1 MTPGVGT
8 SPYAVCCEEDQIG
21 QTSTSDRASGVI
33 RRLPISTPEQRRAA
47 LVEGLRRGDSN
58 AAVELFDLYAPRIN
72 RRVWRLL
79 GADPE
84 HDDVVQQVFAQ
95 LFSSVGKLRA
105 PEALVSWIDMVTVN
119 TVRKEL
125 RRRSRRPFYPVSADL
140 PEPAA
145 APGQET
151 AYVFQR
157 ALEVLKKM
165 KSDDRIV
172 FVLRF
177 VEQAELAEIAV
188 ACGMSL
194 ATVKR
199 RIARSRGTFMKK
211 VARDP
216 VLTEYAKGLQFGR

>member
-1 MTPGVGT
+1 MVG
-8 SPYAVCCEEDQIG
+8 CEEEQIG
-21 QTSTSDRASGVI
+21 QTSPEQRAKGVVQ
-33 RRLPISTPEQRRAA
+33 RLPVSTPEQRRTE
-47 LVEGLRRGDSN
+47 LVEGLRRGEPG
-58 AAVELFDLYAPRIN
+58 AAGELFDLYAPRIN
-72 RRVWRLL
+72 RRVWRIL

-95 LFSSVGKLRA
+95 LFASVGKLRS

-125 RRRSRRPFYPVSADL
+125 RRRGRRRLYALPTDL

-145 APGQET
+145 AATQET
-151 AYVFQR
+151 SYVFTR
-157 ALEVLKKM
+157 ALAVLGRM
-165 KSDDRIV
+165 KPDDRIV

-188 ACGMSL
+188 ACGLSL

-199 RIARSRGTFMKK
+199 RIARAKQAFTKK

-216 VLTEYAKGLQFGR
+216 VLAEYAKGLSLGR